1 MDGTLFLLG
10 KVEID
15 RSDRRRTA
23 GEAEVGDE
31 WRPDRLETRRTG
43 GIAW

>member
-23 GEAEVGDE
+23 GEVGDE

-43 GIAW
+43 GVAW